1 MADYI
6 PSNDAEFNTWQTN
19 FLDYVNA
26 NLAALGLEHADLTP
40 FGAAQTG
47 WATAY
52 TAHVAAQATA
62 QGASQTK
69 KSARES
75 YEQLLRVLVKRLQ
88 SQPNV
93 SDAHR
98 AGMGVS
104 IRETTRTPLGAP
116 ETRPVA
122 TIDTNQRLRHT
133 INFSDETTP
142 SRRAKPA
149 GVLGCEVYVKVG
161 DPAPID
167 PSELKFLATDTATPY
182 VAIYDG
188 AKGGK
193 TAHYMLRWVNR
204 KGETGPWSQT
214 VSATITG

>member
-6 PSNDAEFNTWQTN
+6 PPNDAEFNTWQTN

-26 NLAALGLEHADLTP
+26 NLTALGLEHAD
-40 FGAAQTG
+40 AAPLEAARTN

-98 AGMGVS
+98 AGMRVS
-104 IRETTRTPLGAP
+104 IHETTRTPLGAP

-188 AKGGK
+188 ANGGK